1 MQSRLFGIWS
11 NGPATADQVR
21 EALLARHPLKDS
33 SVRSLLRRLETQG
46 YLSHRL
52 EGKAYLY
59 QAAVPARSV
68 AARAVRNIIERFCA
82 GSVEQMSLRMGMAGA
97 LRPGGQEPTEE
108 ESEAENRIAMRAG
121 VHDLLLDYHGNFPLN
136 FFGDGDVG
144 RLPPGL
150 FQGDNLFAVRALG
163 HAGILSRRD
172 KIVARWGEV
181 QGLARG

>member
-11 NGPATADQVR
+11 KGPATADQVR

-33 SVRSLLRRLETQG
+33 SVRTLLRRLETQG

-82 GSVEQMSLRMGMAGA
+82 GPVEQFLAGMVDEKV
-97 LRPGGQEPTEE
+97 LMVEQIER
-108 ESEAENRIAMRAG
+108 
-121 VHDLLLDYHGNFPLN
+121 
-136 FFGDGDVG
+136 
-144 RLPPGL
+144 
-150 FQGDNLFAVRALG
+150 
-163 HAGILSRRD
+163 
-172 KIVARWGEV
+172 
-181 QGLARG
+181 LARRVRSQK